1 MVFMGLVGVFFLCH
15 ILRVALNVH
24 EMLVIDHA
32 MRCFEAGKQGFP
44 LWSLVVGKIRCI
56 SIRKA
61 GSFWTGK
68 YWARN

>member
-44 LWSLVVGKIRCI
+44 LWSLVVGKIR
-56 SIRKA
+56 
-61 GSFWTGK
+61 
-68 YWARN
+68 